1 MSRLFHIGVKL
12 VVAVHD
18 GHTPSTQHVAR
29 PNDEGIPDASGH
41 LAGFLVRRGH
51 RRRWVGY
58 SQPVEQSSKAVAVLG
73 EVDGFG
79 WAAAIG
85 SGSDASGGKVVINYG
100 TVTAMADGQ
109 GAGIGAGAYT
119 GASRS
124 RSDYDNGG
132 TVIINGGTVTASGDP
147 IATYGGGAGI
157 GGGQY
162 CNGATV
168 TITGGTV
175 TATGAPGGGAGI
187 GGGLWGDG
195 GTCTITGGHVTASKS
210 SRDTGLS
217 PEPAGIGNGG
227 GKYLSGTGKVILDY
241 TDMNMSVTSSSYS
254 ASYYTGGTLTLRK
267 SFMEQGNPDNRYAAA
282 ENMDFHEETMRII
295 DSMEGITLVPGSFT
309 VTFDPNDGSGE
320 VTTQT
325 VAYGETAGLPMDPSK
340 EGFIFIGWR
349 LVTDGQMSP
358 RDFNFS
364 TPITEDTLLKAFYID
379 PKERQGETFSIEIR
393 DGAPDLEVL
402 NADAVVSAT
411 LTDEEI
417 GAGHYLLL
425 VSSPL
430 SEVPEADKTVL
441 EAKTKSLGATAGT
454 WFDISLYKVLGDEM
468 TQLSKAGTA
477 LQLKTEVPQSL
488 RASGRTFNVLRS
500 HDSQA
505 KLAIQGTS
513 NTLQWKT
520 DEFSTYEIA
529 YKDKASSSSSKAAS
543 SSSSRSTLAKTGDS
557 NSFGTIAI
565 VFAAGA
571 IALVTGMAQRRKRLG
586 SWSRS
591 QGEQ

>member
-1 MSRLFHIGVKL
+1 
-12 VVAVHD
+12 
-18 GHTPSTQHVAR
+18 
-29 PNDEGIPDASGH
+29 
-41 LAGFLVRRGH
+41 
-51 RRRWVGY
+51 
-58 SQPVEQSSKAVAVLG
+58 
-73 EVDGFG
+73 
-79 WAAAIG
+79 
-85 SGSDASGGKVVINYG
+85 
-100 TVTAMADGQ
+100 
-109 GAGIGAGAYT
+109 
-119 GASRS
+119 
-124 RSDYDNGG
+124 
-132 TVIINGGTVTASGDP
+132 
-147 IATYGGGAGI
+147 
-157 GGGQY
+157 
-162 CNGATV
+162 
-168 TITGGTV
+168 
-175 TATGAPGGGAGI
+175 
-187 GGGLWGDG
+187 
-195 GTCTITGGHVTASKS
+195 
-210 SRDTGLS
+210 
-217 PEPAGIGNGG
+217 
-227 GKYLSGTGKVILDY
+227 
-241 TDMNMSVTSSSYS
+241 MNMSVTSSSYS

-267 SFMEQGNPDNRYAAA
+267 PFMEQGNPDNRYAAA

-417 GAGHYLLL
+417 GAGYYLLL

-488 RASGRTFNVLRS
+488 RASGRTFYVLRS

-505 KLAIQGTS
+505 KLATQGTS

-529 YKDKASSSSSKAAS
+529 YKDKASSSSSKAPQAPAAAARWRRRETRIHLGPSPS
-543 SSSSRSTLAKTGDS
+543 SLP
-557 NSFGTIAI
+557 
-565 VFAAGA
+565 
-571 IALVTGMAQRRKRLG
+571 LVPSPL
-586 SWSRS
+586 
-591 QGEQ
+591 